1 MNIFYWNWEFDW
13 LYALQGIHNPVLD
26 TIMVAL
32 STIGDAG
39 IVWILLSLVLLIPKK
54 YRKTG
59 IQMAI
64 SIVVTFIIGNLI
76 LKNIVMRAR
85 PCQIDETVALL
96 VTMPSD
102 YSFPSGHS
110 MNGFTAA
117 IALLYNDK
125 KLGIPAVVLA
135 ALIAFSRLYNFVHFP
150 TDVLFGAALGTVV
163 ALAVCII
170 FRRVEQKK
178 TGRAAA
184 RI

>member
-1 MNIFYWNWEFDW
+1 MNIFYWDWEFEW

-26 TIMVAL
+26 TIMEVL
-32 STIGDAG
+32 SNIGNAG

-54 YRKTG
+54 FRKTG
-59 IQMAI
+59 IQMLI

-76 LKNIVMRAR
+76 LKNMVMRAR

-96 VTMPSD
+96 VTMPGD
-102 YSFPSGHS
+102 YSFPSGHA
-110 MNGFTAA
+110 MNGFTTSV
-117 IALLYNDK
+117 ALLYNDK

-163 ALAVCII
+163 ALFVCVF
-170 FRRVEQKK
+170 FRRAEQKK
-178 TGRAAA
+178 AGRVAAG
-184 RI
+184 I

>member
-59 IQMAI
+59 IQMLI

-96 VTMPSD
+96 VTMPGD

-110 MNGFTAA
+110 MNGFTASV
-117 IALLYNDK
+117 ALLCNDK

-163 ALAVCII
+163 ALLTCAV
-170 FRRVEQKK
+170 FQRVERKK
-178 TGRAAA
+178 AGGAVA